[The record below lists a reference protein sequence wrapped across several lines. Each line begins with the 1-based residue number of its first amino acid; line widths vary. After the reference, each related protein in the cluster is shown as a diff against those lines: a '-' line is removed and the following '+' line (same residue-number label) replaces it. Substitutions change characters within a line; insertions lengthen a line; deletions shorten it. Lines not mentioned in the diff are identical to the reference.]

1 MVWEGSSAAGAEL
14 LSFLI
19 ADIRGYTSFTQSRG
33 DEAAAGLAGKF
44 ALVAR
49 EGIEAHGGRLLEL
62 RGDEALAVFSSAR
75 ASLRAAVAL
84 QEVFAD
90 ETRLDPGL
98 PLNVGIG
105 LDAGEVV
112 PVEGGYRGG
121 ALNRAARLCGLATAG
136 EALASEGVTHLA
148 GAVEGVTVSEWGT
161 AEVKGLAEPVR
172 AFTVTSSDGVGTVP
186 EFVSLS
192 VVPVGLDSAV
202 PMIGRDVELRQL
214 SWAWRTA
221 RRGRGQVAVVRGLSG
236 IGKTRLLS
244 AVAEVAVRG
253 GGAARFFS
261 LAAAERDLEGLRKA
275 LAEDRPVLVAVDDVE
290 VGAEVLAEVL
300 AGVLAGSGSLEGR
313 PVLVVLAMDEE
324 HASVEGLRAVRGL
337 TRPTAGVDLVL
348 RPLDPESVRA
358 VAALYLG
365 SADAVSEVPA
375 GLLESTGGVPRR
387 LHQTVASWAED
398 RATRQLGMLASQAA
412 GSRSEIAVVESQLA
426 TKVTN
431 LQQIRERA
439 RLYGLGPGRRGPAPE
454 GSPYKGLDSFGPDDA
469 ETFFGRERL
478 VADLVARVAGGGLV
492 GVVGPSGS
500 GKSSLVRAGLI
511 PAVSAGVLPGSQ
523 EWVTVVMRPGEH
535 PMQAL
540 NATLLPELAHD
551 VAAVLTGTEPLLVQL
566 GHTAGAPQVLVVVDQ
581 AEELFTVCTD
591 EAERA
596 TFVDGLVAAAADPGG
611 RIEVVLTV
619 RADYY
624 GRFAGD
630 QRLATAVAANQVL
643 VGPMTAEEYRRAIT
657 RPAQRHGVTVEP
669 ELVDALVDE
678 VTGQPGALPLL
689 STALVELWDTRTDRT
704 MTMAS
709 YRATGGLH
717 AAVARLA
724 ESVYTSLDADQQQT
738 ARRMFLRLTGP
749 GTGDAVVKRRVRLTD
764 LAVDQDTSALV
775 DLLARRR
782 LLTVDDGA
790 VEVAHEALLR
800 EWPRLTTWLEED
812 REGIRLRAH
821 LADAAANWEAVDR
834 DDGELYRGARL
845 SATLDWTTSHAQD
858 LSPVEK
864 EFVTASSTVAQRQHR
879 RLRGLL
885 VGALVFLVVALIAG
899 VLAVRQANR
908 ADQNAAQAEQNA
920 AQAEQAAVSAD
931 ARRVG
936 ARSQLTDDI
945 SLSLL
950 LAAAGARLDDA
961 PETRVNLLTA
971 LARQPHLVRSAPPE
985 GGYAEVFDVSRD
997 GRWIASSDYR
1007 NRMHLYDAATNQLLR
1022 SYRAGESPG
1031 YLVPAF
1037 SPDSR
1042 QLALILS
1049 GSESTEPVRLLDPNT
1064 MEPTTKLDFPGGKP
1078 AWGAD
1083 VRFSADGRY
1092 LAATVHI
1099 VNLPEQDWSEGLG
1112 YVVVWDLRSPST
1124 PPFRVPT
1131 GPAPSGVALS
1141 PDGRIVYTDRPLT
1154 AYDVATGDQ
1163 IWRRGD
1169 VRSLPFLDVNAK
1181 GTLLAL
1187 TDSDEALTGPEVLLV
1202 RASDGATVRTLRGHR
1217 AFVRDVRFSHDGSL
1231 LGSVSDDDEL
1241 IVWDTATGRPL
1252 ERWDTTAPWGVGF
1265 SPDGD
1270 LVHGG
1275 GAESMLRTWDRSME
1289 GTYLQQTAQVGN
1301 AEVYEHAD
1309 LSPDGQRVAY
1319 SWIDGDKGWVRF
1331 LDIATGEATPPVHV
1345 PVEKGPKASGTWH
1358 PQGQKYVA
1366 YAYCYP
1372 PGCGV
1377 GGRAAVVLDST
1388 TGRVLEER
1396 EPFDAYVNSLA
1407 YVDGNRSLLVGD
1419 SEGRTHLLD
1428 AESLRPRGEAFDIP
1442 GHSVIPIGDG
1452 RTAMVH
1458 EVSGEGISVHLRVID
1473 VSTGDVLSE
1482 GELDLVSHVS
1492 VASPDGST
1500 VALAGDTGEIATVD
1514 VSTGDEQRR
1523 SPGLGAAVR
1532 SLDYT
1537 DDGELLVSGADD
1549 GGVSL
1554 WDAKTLELLGT
1565 VYPPHHGEPV
1575 PASARFLGDSH
1586 DVAIASH
1593 DGKLYRWETD
1603 LDRALDFACQMA
1615 GRDLSEEEW
1624 EEFLPAQP
1632 YQSVCPDE

>member
-1 MVWEGSSAAGAEL
+1 M
-14 LSFLI
+14 
-19 ADIRGYTSFTQSRG
+19 
-33 DEAAAGLAGKF
+33 
-44 ALVAR
+44 
-49 EGIEAHGGRLLEL
+49 
-62 RGDEALAVFSSAR
+62 
-75 ASLRAAVAL
+75 
-84 QEVFAD
+84 
-90 ETRLDPGL
+90 
-98 PLNVGIG
+98 
-105 LDAGEVV
+105 
-112 PVEGGYRGG
+112 
-121 ALNRAARLCGLATAG
+121 
-136 EALASEGVTHLA
+136 
-148 GAVEGVTVSEWGT
+148 
-161 AEVKGLAEPVR
+161 
-172 AFTVTSSDGVGTVP
+172 
-186 EFVSLS
+186 
-192 VVPVGLDSAV
+192 
-202 PMIGRDVELRQL
+202 
-214 SWAWRTA
+214 
-221 RRGRGQVAVVRGLSG
+221 
-236 IGKTRLLS
+236 
-244 AVAEVAVRG
+244 
-253 GGAARFFS
+253 
-261 LAAAERDLEGLRKA
+261 
-275 LAEDRPVLVAVDDVE
+275 
-290 VGAEVLAEVL
+290 
-300 AGVLAGSGSLEGR
+300 
-313 PVLVVLAMDEE
+313 LVVMAMDEE

-337 TRPTAGVDLVL
+337 TVGVDLVL
-348 RPLDPESVRA
+348 RALDPESVRA

-426 TKVTN
+426 SKVTN

-454 GSPYKGLDSFGPDDA
+454 GSPYKGLDSFGPQDA

-551 VAAVLTGTEPLLVQL
+551 VAAGLTGTEPLLVQL
-566 GHTAGAPQVLVVVDQ
+566 GHTAQAPQVLVVVDQ
-581 AEELFTVCTD
+581 AEELYTVCSD

-704 MTMAS
+704 MTMSS
-709 YRATGGLH
+709 YQATGGLH

-724 ESVYTSLDADQQQT
+724 ESVYTSLDPDQQHA

-764 LAVDQDTSALV
+764 LAVDHDTSALV

-885 VGALVFLVVALIAG
+885 IGALVFLVVALIAG
-899 VLAVRQANR
+899 VLAVGQANR
-908 ADQNAAQAEQNA
+908 ADQNA

-950 LAAAGARLDDA
+950 LATAGARLDDS
-961 PETRVNLLTA
+961 PETRANLATA
-971 LARQPHLVRSAPPE
+971 LSKRPMLVRSGPSE
-985 GGYAEVFDVSRD
+985 GGYLELMDVSRD
-997 GRWIASSDYR
+997 GRLIASSDGQ
-1007 NRMHLYDAATNQLLR
+1007 NRMHLYDAATNRLLR
-1022 SYRAGESPG
+1022 SYNADRPVPG
-1031 YLVPAF
+1031 DAWHLTAF
-1037 SPDSR
+1037 SPDSG
-1042 QLALILS
+1042 QLAVILEGWRS
-1049 GSESTEPVRLLDPNT
+1049 REPVRLLDTDT
-1064 MEPTTKLDFPGGKP
+1064 MKPTTKLELPGNKGVH
-1078 AWGAD
+1078 GVD
-1083 VRFSADGRY
+1083 VGFSADGRY
-1092 LAATVHI
+1092 LAATVHT
-1099 VNLPEQDWSEGLG
+1099 VFWEAEVGPG
-1112 YVVVWDLRSPST
+1112 YAVVWDLRSPST
-1124 PPFRVPT
+1124 PPVRVPT
-1131 GPAPSGVALS
+1131 GTEPQMMALS
-1141 PDGRIVYTDRPLT
+1141 PDGRILYTGWPLT
-1154 AYDVATGDQ
+1154 AYEVATGDQ
-1163 IWRRGD
+1163 IWRRPD
-1169 VRSLPFLDVNAK
+1169 VTIWGALEVNNK
-1181 GTLLAL
+1181 GTLLAVA
-1187 TDSDEALTGPEVLLV
+1187 DWDQDLTGKNALLV
-1202 RASDGATVRTLRGHR
+1202 RASTGATVHTLPGHR
-1217 AFVRDVRFSHDGSL
+1217 AVVRDINFSPDGSRV
-1231 LGSVSDDDEL
+1231 GSHSDDGEL

-1252 ERWDTTAPWGVGF
+1252 ERWNTTASWGVGF

-1270 LVHGG
+1270 LVYEGG
-1275 GAESMLRTWDRSME
+1275 GVSMLRTWDWSME
-1289 GTYLQQTAQVGN
+1289 ETYLQRTTQVGD
-1301 AEVYEHAD
+1301 AEAFAHAD
-1309 LSPDGQRVAY
+1309 LSPDGQQVAY
-1319 SWIDGDKGWVRF
+1319 RWLDDTGKGWVRF
-1331 LDIATGEATPPVHV
+1331 VDTATGEATTPTELPTQPLPGSV
-1345 PVEKGPKASGTWH
+1345 GTWH
-1358 PQGQKYVA
+1358 PD
-1366 YAYCYP
+1366 
-1372 PGCGV
+1372 
-1377 GGRAAVVLDST
+1377 GGRYVGWGMKGGVTVLDTST
-1388 TGRVLEER
+1388 GEVVGHRNLLDDVY
-1396 EPFDAYVNSLA
+1396 FVA
-1407 YVDGNRSLLVGD
+1407 YVDGGRSLLVGGD
-1419 SEGRTHLLD
+1419 IDERTQLLD
-1428 AESLRPRGEAFDIP
+1428 AESLLPEGDGFEFAARV
-1442 GHSVIPIGDG
+1442 STPIGDG
-1452 RTAMVH
+1452 STAMVH
-1458 EVSGEGISVHLRVID
+1458 EHSGDGTSGDWRVID
-1473 VSTGDVLSE
+1473 VSTGEVLSE
-1482 GELDLVSHVS
+1482 GDLDLTAYAS
-1492 VASPDGST
+1492 VASPDDST
-1500 VALAGDTGEIATVD
+1500 VAVAGDSGEIVTID

-1523 SPGLGAAVR
+1523 STSLGAEVLWLNY
-1532 SLDYT
+1532 S

-1554 WDAKTLELLGT
+1554 WDATTLDLMGT
-1565 VYPPHHGEPV
+1565 VYPPHHGDPV
-1575 PASARFLGDSH
+1575 PAGAQFIGDSH
-1586 DVAIASH
+1586 DVAIASY
-1593 DGKLYRWETD
+1593 DGKVYRWETD
-1603 LDRALDFACQMA
+1603 LDRAIDFACQMA
-1615 GRDLSEEEW
+1615 GRNLTEEEW
-1624 EEFLPAQP
+1624 EDFLPEQP
-1632 YQSVCPDE
+1632 YQDVCPLD